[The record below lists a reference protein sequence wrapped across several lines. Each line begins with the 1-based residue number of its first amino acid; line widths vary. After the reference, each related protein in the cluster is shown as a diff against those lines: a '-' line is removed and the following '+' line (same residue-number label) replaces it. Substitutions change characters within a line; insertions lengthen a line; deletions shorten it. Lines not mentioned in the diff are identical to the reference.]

1 MTTKK
6 TVKDIL
12 KNHSDNT
19 VYVPFL
25 QEDRQTLTVRRRHI
39 WADTK
44 RALSRPSFNDKIG
57 LNFVFVG
64 EPALDAGGPLR
75 EYFRLLWLSLHQN
88 LHLFNGKENVRVLAY
103 NITAIQQQE
112 YVIIGHCISL
122 ALVYGGSA
130 PHFFSES
137 LVSQLFNEPLTEE
150 AIDDIPNEETSKLI
164 KKVCRIIG
172 FLLLFF
178 CPFLM
183 LSYYLRVLF
192 SFFM

>member
-1 MTTKK
+1 MSLTTKK

-19 VYVPFL
+19 VYVPLL

-57 LNFVFVG
+57 LNVVFVG

-88 LHLFNGKENVRVLAY
+88 LHLFNGKENARVLAY
-103 NITAIQQQE
+103 NITAR
-112 YVIIGHCISL
+112 S
-122 ALVYGGSA
+122 
-130 PHFFSES
+130 
-137 LVSQLFNEPLTEE
+137 
-150 AIDDIPNEETSKLI
+150 
-164 KKVCRIIG
+164 
-172 FLLLFF
+172 
-178 CPFLM
+178 M
-183 LSYYLRVLF
+183 
-192 SFFM
+192 